1 MLLGLEEV
9 EEQDVYVVEY
19 TFPDETTR
27 MDYFSVETGL
37 RVQRSSTDTLPGGE
51 TITSV
56 VTYKDYIEVDGVKF
70 PKTMTTAAGPQIITI
85 TFDEVKL
92 NVNLKDSEFDV
103 N

>member
-1 MLLGLEEV
+1 M
-9 EEQDVYVVEY
+9 
-19 TFPDETTR
+19 
-27 MDYFSVETGL
+27 
-37 RVQRSSTDTLPGGE
+37 
-51 TITSV
+51 

-70 PKTMTTAAGPQIITI
+70 PKTMTTVAGPQTITI